1 MNIEIITKEYIQ
13 IGNTEQSLN
22 ILLFE
27 HLYNKMFYD
36 SVKQKFEWLWAD
48 YSLLKHSESQIRKSK
63 KAYFTPKIF
72 FFDKTLHIAES
83 I

>member
-27 HLYNKMFYD
+27 HLFNKIFFD
-36 SVKQKFEWLWAD
+36 SLKQKFKWLWAD

-63 KAYFTPKIF
+63 KTYFIPKME
-72 FFDKTLHIAES
+72 FFDKTL
-83 I
+83 